1 MFHPYR
7 SIVAVSRALLTIV
20 GTTMLLAACTG
31 VALPPAESTLP
42 AAGPRPTVGL
52 VADVGGINDRSFN
65 QSAWEGVLT
74 AAEVLGLTE
83 GEDYTFI
90 ETTDPADYASNLG
103 RFIDR
108 EYDVIVSVGYAL
120 GAATVSAARANP
132 DIDFIGVDQFQAE
145 PLTNLTGLV
154 FREDQAGFLAGM
166 LAAGLSRTGTVAAVL
181 GTDLVPPVVAFGE
194 GFALGARYV
203 NPEIRVVLTYHPGD
217 PMIAF
222 NDPEW
227 GAATARE
234 ALDQGAD
241 VLFGAG
247 GETGNGAIREVAAD
261 PGAGTTLFCIGV
273 EADQWH
279 TVPEARPCLVS
290 SAMRL
295 IASGVGE
302 LIVASSEGMLPAG
315 NHWGGVGL
323 ADFHDHAGS
332 VNPELQNLVA
342 EAKAGFDNGTL
353 ETGYDR

>member
-1 MFHPYR
+1 MIRHFL
-7 SIVAVSRALLTIV
+7 STVAMRLAWAAFLIAGL
-20 GTTMLLAACTG
+20 LLAGCTLEAMP
-31 VALPPAESTLP
+31 VPDTVEPADPPSFK
-42 AAGPRPTVGL
+42 VGL

-83 GEDYTFI
+83 GAGYTFI

-103 RFIDR
+103 HFIDR

-120 GAATVSAARANP
+120 GAATMSAARANP

-145 PLTNLTGLV
+145 PLANLTGLV

-181 GTDLVPPVVAFGE
+181 GTDLVPPVVAFGQ
-194 GFALGARYV
+194 GFALGARYL
-203 NPEIRVVLTYHPGD
+203 NPETRVVLTYHPGD
-217 PMIAF
+217 PAIAF

-227 GAATARE
+227 GAATARA
-234 ALDQGAD
+234 ALEQGAD
-241 VLFGAG
+241 VLFGVG

-261 PGAGTTLFCIGV
+261 PGAGTALFCIGV

-302 LIVASSEGMLPAG
+302 LIVAASEGTFPAG
-315 NHWGGVGL
+315 NYWGGVGL

-332 VNPELQNLVA
+332 VNPELQALVA

-353 ETGYDR
+353 ETGYDH